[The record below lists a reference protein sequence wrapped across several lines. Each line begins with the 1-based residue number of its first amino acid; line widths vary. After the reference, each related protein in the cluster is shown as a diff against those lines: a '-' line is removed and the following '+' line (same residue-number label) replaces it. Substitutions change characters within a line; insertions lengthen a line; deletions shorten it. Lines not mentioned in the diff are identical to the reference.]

1 MLFLQKDVVVSRK
14 LRKGVEGKMEKEE
27 TFL

>member
-1 MLFLQKDVVVSRK
+1 MLFLQKDVVVSWK
-14 LRKGVEGKMEKEE
+14 LGKGVEGKMEKEE